1 MDYKIFIFIK
11 SMRYIAVIL
20 TVHNRLDKTVACLN
34 AVFNQRE
41 KYSFFNVDVFLTD
54 DGSTD
59 DTSKILR
66 NRFSAKPLHILSG
79 NGNLYWNGGMIN
91 SWKAAIEHGGYDGYL
106 WLNNDTIVL
115 PNLWN
120 ELEQADEYSRK
131 QFGKGGIYVG
141 STKDPLTGEF
151 TYGGFEFTNQWTL
164 KDRFLH
170 PNGHFQLCQCAHGNV
185 TYISHDVVE
194 KMGILC
200 EQYLHGGGDH
210 DYTYLAYKAGF
221 PLIVLKDYVGICEND
236 HQQGGYADFL
246 SMSLKQRIK
255 YLYSPLGF
263 NLHNTLLLQKRCF
276 PYRYPFVWLMGYLKA
291 FFPKMYF
298 KIYSQ
303 CRN

>member
-1 MDYKIFIFIK
+1 
-11 SMRYIAVIL
+11 MRYIAVIL

-291 FFPKMYF
+291 FFPKTYF

-303 CRN
+303 CRK

>member
-1 MDYKIFIFIK
+1 
-11 SMRYIAVIL
+11 MRYIAVIL

-59 DTSKILR
+59 GTSKILR

-164 KDRFLH
+164 KDRFLY

>member
-1 MDYKIFIFIK
+1 
-11 SMRYIAVIL
+11 MRYIAVIL

-120 ELEQADEYSRK
+120 ELEQVDEYSRK

>member
-1 MDYKIFIFIK
+1 
-11 SMRYIAVIL
+11 MRYIAVIL

-303 CRN
+303 YRN

>member
-1 MDYKIFIFIK
+1 
-11 SMRYIAVIL
+11 MRYIAVIL
-20 TVHNRLDKTVACLN
+20 TVHKRLDKTVACLN

>member
-1 MDYKIFIFIK
+1 
-11 SMRYIAVIL
+11 MRYIAVIL

-34 AVFNQRE
+34 AVFSQRE

>member
-1 MDYKIFIFIK
+1 
-11 SMRYIAVIL
+11 MRYIAVIL

-120 ELEQADEYSRK
+120 ELE
-131 QFGKGGIYVG
+131 
-141 STKDPLTGEF
+141 
-151 TYGGFEFTNQWTL
+151 
-164 KDRFLH
+164 
-170 PNGHFQLCQCAHGNV
+170 
-185 TYISHDVVE
+185 
-194 KMGILC
+194 
-200 EQYLHGGGDH
+200 
-210 DYTYLAYKAGF
+210 
-221 PLIVLKDYVGICEND
+221 
-236 HQQGGYADFL
+236 
-246 SMSLKQRIK
+246 
-255 YLYSPLGF
+255 
-263 NLHNTLLLQKRCF
+263 
-276 PYRYPFVWLMGYLKA
+276 
-291 FFPKMYF
+291 
-298 KIYSQ
+298 
-303 CRN
+303 

>member
-1 MDYKIFIFIK
+1 
-11 SMRYIAVIL
+11 MRYIAVIL

-59 DTSKILR
+59 GTSKILR

-164 KDRFLH
+164 KDRFLY

-263 NLHNTLLLQKRCF
+263 NLHNTLLLQKRW
-276 PYRYPFVWLMGYLKA
+276 YPFVWLMGYLKA

>member
-1 MDYKIFIFIK
+1 
-11 SMRYIAVIL
+11 MRYIAVIL

-291 FFPKMYF
+291 FFPKNVF
-298 KIYSQ
+298 
-303 CRN
+303 

>member
-1 MDYKIFIFIK
+1 
-11 SMRYIAVIL
+11 MRYIAVIL

-91 SWKAAIEHGGYDGYL
+91 CWKAAIEHGGYDGYL

-120 ELEQADEYSRK
+120 ELEQVDEYSRK

>member
-1 MDYKIFIFIK
+1 
-11 SMRYIAVIL
+11 MRYIAVIL

-41 KYSFFNVDVFLTD
+41 KYSFFNVDVFLTN

>member
-1 MDYKIFIFIK
+1 
-11 SMRYIAVIL
+11 MRYIAVIL

-298 KIYSQ
+298 RFFSV
-303 CRN
+303 

>member
-1 MDYKIFIFIK
+1 
-11 SMRYIAVIL
+11 MRYIAVIL

-276 PYRYPFVWLMGYLKA
+276 PYRYPFVWLMVYLKA

>member
-1 MDYKIFIFIK
+1 
-11 SMRYIAVIL
+11 MRYIAVIL

-106 WLNNDTIVL
+106 WLNNDIIVL

>member
-1 MDYKIFIFIK
+1 
-11 SMRYIAVIL
+11 MRYIAVIL

-236 HQQGGYADFL
+236 HQQGGYAAFL

>member
-1 MDYKIFIFIK
+1 
-11 SMRYIAVIL
+11 MRYIAVIL

-151 TYGGFEFTNQWTL
+151 TYGGFEFTN
-164 KDRFLH
+164 
-170 PNGHFQLCQCAHGNV
+170 HG
-185 TYISHDVVE
+185 S
-194 KMGILC
+194 
-200 EQYLHGGGDH
+200 
-210 DYTYLAYKAGF
+210 
-221 PLIVLKDYVGICEND
+221 
-236 HQQGGYADFL
+236 
-246 SMSLKQRIK
+246 
-255 YLYSPLGF
+255 
-263 NLHNTLLLQKRCF
+263 
-276 PYRYPFVWLMGYLKA
+276 
-291 FFPKMYF
+291 
-298 KIYSQ
+298 
-303 CRN
+303 

>member
-1 MDYKIFIFIK
+1 
-11 SMRYIAVIL
+11 MRYIAFIL

>member
-1 MDYKIFIFIK
+1 
-11 SMRYIAVIL
+11 MRYIAVIL

-34 AVFNQRE
+34 AVFTQRE

-120 ELEQADEYSRK
+120 ELEQVDEYSRK

>member
-1 MDYKIFIFIK
+1 
-11 SMRYIAVIL
+11 MRYIAVIL

-246 SMSLKQRIK
+246 SMSLKQRLK

>member
-1 MDYKIFIFIK
+1 
-11 SMRYIAVIL
+11 MRYIAVIL
-20 TVHNRLDKTVACLN
+20 TVHNRVDKTVACLN

-120 ELEQADEYSRK
+120 ELEQVDEYSRK

>member
-1 MDYKIFIFIK
+1 
-11 SMRYIAVIL
+11 MRYIAVIL

-120 ELEQADEYSRK
+120 ELEQVDEYSRK

-141 STKDPLTGEF
+141 STEDPLTGEF

>member
-1 MDYKIFIFIK
+1 
-11 SMRYIAVIL
+11 MRYIAVIL

-236 HQQGGYADFL
+236 HQQGGSADFL

>member
-1 MDYKIFIFIK
+1 
-11 SMRYIAVIL
+11 MRHIAVIL

>member
-1 MDYKIFIFIK
+1 
-11 SMRYIAVIL
+11 MRYIAVIL

-66 NRFSAKPLHILSG
+66 NRFSVKPLHILSG

>member
-1 MDYKIFIFIK
+1 
-11 SMRYIAVIL
+11 MRYIAVIL

-54 DGSTD
+54 DGSID

>member
-1 MDYKIFIFIK
+1 
-11 SMRYIAVIL
+11 MRYIAVIL

-41 KYSFFNVDVFLTD
+41 KYSFFNVDIFLTD

-120 ELEQADEYSRK
+120 ELEQVDEYSRK

>member
-1 MDYKIFIFIK
+1 
-11 SMRYIAVIL
+11 MRYIAVIL

-291 FFPKMYF
+291 FF
-298 KIYSQ
+298 
-303 CRN
+303 

>member
-1 MDYKIFIFIK
+1 
-11 SMRYIAVIL
+11 MRYIAVIL

-120 ELEQADEYSRK
+120 ELEQVDEYSRK

-221 PLIVLKDYVGICEND
+221 PLIVLKDYVEICEND

>member
-1 MDYKIFIFIK
+1 
-11 SMRYIAVIL
+11 MRYIAVIL

-255 YLYSPLGF
+255 YLYYPLGF

>member
-1 MDYKIFIFIK
+1 
-11 SMRYIAVIL
+11 MRYIAVIL

-164 KDRFLH
+164 KDRFLY

>member
-1 MDYKIFIFIK
+1 
-11 SMRYIAVIL
+11 MRYIAVIL

-120 ELEQADEYSRK
+120 ELEQVDEYSRK

-170 PNGHFQLCQCAHGNV
+170 PNGHSQLCQCAHGNV

>member
-1 MDYKIFIFIK
+1 
-11 SMRYIAVIL
+11 MRYIAVIL

-291 FFPKMYF
+291 FLPKMYF

>member
-1 MDYKIFIFIK
+1 
-11 SMRYIAVIL
+11 MRYIAVIL

-221 PLIVLKDYVGICEND
+221 TLIVLKDYVGICEND

>member
-1 MDYKIFIFIK
+1 
-11 SMRYIAVIL
+11 MRYIAVIL
-20 TVHNRLDKTVACLN
+20 TVHDRLDKTVACLN

-120 ELEQADEYSRK
+120 ELEQVDEYSRK

>member
-1 MDYKIFIFIK
+1 
-11 SMRYIAVIL
+11 MRYIAVIL

-41 KYSFFNVDVFLTD
+41 KYIFFNVDVFLTD

-120 ELEQADEYSRK
+120 ELEQVDEYSRK

>member
-1 MDYKIFIFIK
+1 
-11 SMRYIAVIL
+11 MRYIAVIL

-120 ELEQADEYSRK
+120 ELEQVDEYSRK

-298 KIYSQ
+298 RFLSV
-303 CRN
+303 RLN

>member
-1 MDYKIFIFIK
+1 
-11 SMRYIAVIL
+11 MRYIAVIL

-115 PNLWN
+115 PDLWN

>member
-1 MDYKIFIFIK
+1 
-11 SMRYIAVIL
+11 MRHIAVIL

-255 YLYSPLGF
+255 YLYSPIGF
-263 NLHNTLLLQKRCF
+263 KLHNTLLLQKRCF

>member
-1 MDYKIFIFIK
+1 
-11 SMRYIAVIL
+11 MRYIAVIL

-246 SMSLKQRIK
+246 SMSLRQRIK

-263 NLHNTLLLQKRCF
+263 NLHNTLLFQKRCF
-276 PYRYPFVWLMGYLKA
+276 PYRYPFVWMMGYLKA
-291 FFPKMYF
+291 FFPKTYF

-303 CRN
+303 CRK